1 MTGFYMMGTLVVKGS
16 INVVPFGIVEIY
28 LAFRQNV
35 HSIFSITIFLVY
47 FYYASLD
54 TLYLLQG
61 NPEEH
66 SIEEFAHLITK
77 MIGKLI
83 F

>member
-1 MTGFYMMGTLVVKGS
+1 MFIAYFQS
-16 INVVPFGIVEIY
+16 QF
-28 LAFRQNV
+28 
-35 HSIFSITIFLVY
+35 FLVY

>member
-1 MTGFYMMGTLVVKGS
+1 MFIAYFQS
-16 INVVPFGIVEIY
+16 QF
-28 LAFRQNV
+28 
-35 HSIFSITIFLVY
+35 FLVY

-54 TLYLLQG
+54 TVYLLQG

-66 SIEEFAHLITK
+66 SIEEFAHVITK